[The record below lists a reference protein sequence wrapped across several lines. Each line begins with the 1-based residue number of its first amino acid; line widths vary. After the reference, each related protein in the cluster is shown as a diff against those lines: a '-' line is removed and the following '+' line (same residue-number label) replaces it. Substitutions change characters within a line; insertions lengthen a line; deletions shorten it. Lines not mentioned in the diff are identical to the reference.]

1 MWLLG
6 SLAGDGAA
14 SREIVL
20 SQGALPQVST
30 IHLKV

>member
-14 SREIVL
+14 SREVVL
-20 SQGALPQVST
+20 SQGALSQVT
-30 IHLKV
+30 IHLKD